1 MNTPL
6 AEAPIPAGWKHVER
20 PPSLFRRFEF
30 EDYAQTRTFLAQL
43 EELSK
48 AQGLYPDLG
57 FGRQHVN
64 VTIHLAGG
72 DGQSEAGRAFAAQ
85 ASAIATALQR
95 P

>member
-1 MNTPL
+1 MNTPT
-6 AEAPIPAGWKHVER
+6 ADGPIPDGWKQVER

-30 EDYAQTRTFLAQL
+30 EDYAHTRTFLAQL

-64 VTIHLAGG
+64 VTVHLAG
-72 DGQSEAGRAFAAQ
+72 DGSQAEAGRAFAAQ
-85 ASAIATALQR
+85 ASAIAMALQR